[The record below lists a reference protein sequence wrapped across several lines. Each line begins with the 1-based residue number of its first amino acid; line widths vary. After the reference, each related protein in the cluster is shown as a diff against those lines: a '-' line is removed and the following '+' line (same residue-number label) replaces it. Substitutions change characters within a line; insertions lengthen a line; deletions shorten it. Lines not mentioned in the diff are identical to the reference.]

1 MEVEVAACPECQV
14 HYLVHCRALAAVE
27 EEEEAVHC
35 LAFVGGAVAA
45 VEVEVE
51 VVEGPWSPLRLE
63 VVEVAEEVV
72 R

>member
-1 MEVEVAACPECQV
+1 MEVAACPECQV
-14 HYLVHCRALAAVE
+14 HYLVHCRAWAAV
-27 EEEEAVHC
+27 EEEAVHC